1 MRIRSRAGNFNM
13 TIEDVAVENG
23 ELVMTGKMGVWSAKT
38 MLSVDEL
45 REMLGTMKVS
55 AKVIDF
61 AALFAFRY
69 LVGLA
74 EEDRLRRLAPAAQPA
89 APAPESA
96 PAPKP

>member
-45 REMLGTMKVS
+45 REMLNTMKVS

-74 EEDRLRRLAPAAQPA
+74 EEDRRRRLAPAAQPA
-89 APAPESA
+89 APAS
-96 PAPKP
+96 APKPQ

>member
-69 LVGLA
+69 LAGLA
-74 EEDRLRRLAPAAQPA
+74 EEDRRRRLAPTQQPA
-89 APAPESA
+89 APAPK
-96 PAPKP
+96 PK

>member
-13 TIEDVAVENG
+13 TIEDVTVENG

-45 REMLGTMKVS
+45 RQMLNTMKVS
-55 AKVIDF
+55 AKVLDF

-69 LVGLA
+69 LVTLV
-74 EEDRLRRLAPAAQPA
+74 EEDRRRRLEPAGQSAA
-89 APAPESA
+89 APAPA
-96 PAPKP
+96 AKPK

>member
-13 TIEDVAVENG
+13 TIEDVTVENG

-45 REMLGTMKVS
+45 REMLSTMKVS

-69 LVGLA
+69 LSALA
-74 EEDRLRRLAPAAQPA
+74 EEDRRRRLEPAAKSAA
-89 APAPESA
+89 APAT
-96 PAPKP
+96 KP

>member
-69 LVGLA
+69 LVGLV
-74 EEDRLRRLAPAAQPA
+74 EEDRRRRLAPTAQPA
-89 APAPESA
+89 APAPAS
-96 PAPKP
+96 KPQ

>member
-1 MRIRSRAGNFNM
+1 MRIKSRAGNFNM
-13 TIEDVAVENG
+13 TIEDVAVEDG

-55 AKVIDF
+55 AKVVDF

-69 LVGLA
+69 LVGLV
-74 EEDRLRRLAPAAQPA
+74 EEDRRRRLAPAAQPA
-89 APAPESA
+89 APAP
-96 PAPKP
+96 APKPQ